1 MHATEFLVA
10 LTIVLGLAAITTYVF
25 TKLRQPVVLGYI
37 LAGLIVGPHIPIPV
51 FADVKIVH
59 TLSELGVIMLMFGL
73 GLEFSLAK
81 LFRAAPTAG
90 ITALIQ
96 CSAMMLL
103 GFATAQAFGWT
114 MLESIFCGAVIAI
127 SSTTIIAKAFD
138 EQGIHGKLR
147 ELVVAILIV
156 EDLIAVMLIAILT
169 GASSGAG
176 LSAAELAMTIGKLV
190 GFLVALVVGGL
201 FVIPRVM
208 RAVVRIGRPET
219 TVIAAVAIC
228 FGVSL
233 LAHEAG
239 YSVALG
245 AFVAGVLVAES
256 GEARQIET
264 LVHPVRDVFAAVF
277 FVSVGIMIDP
287 AMILEHWAV
296 VLALSVVVIVGKIV
310 SVSIGAFLVGT
321 GTRTSVAA
329 GMSLA
334 QIGEFSFIIA
344 GVGLTLGAVGSQL
357 YPVAV
362 AVSAI
367 TTLTTPWLIRA
378 STRATQVIDA
388 KLPKPLQTFV
398 ALYDGWIERLRSKR
412 ETSSVVRSY
421 VGWLVLDIIAAATLV
436 IAVSVGFDRLT
447 LWLADTLDI
456 QRSAA
461 RIVVVAVAGALAIPL
476 CAGILRATRGLA
488 AHLAT
493 AIVPPGAPDT
503 VDLGMAPRRMLL
515 ASMQLAGVVV
525 AGLPL
530 VALTQPFLPRYTAL
544 IALGI
549 AVLVLGVA
557 FWRTAR
563 DLQGHVRAVSQ
574 LVVEMLAAQVSAP
587 LESHHPHRTPDPHA
601 AGTESLAAIANWE
614 RVEIPVNGTAIGRS
628 LAELAVR
635 GTTGATVLAIIHDGV
650 GTLPDAHAPLQAGDV
665 LAISGSQEA
674 IAAATQLL
682 VAT

>member
-1 MHATEFLVA
+1 MHATDFLVA
-10 LTIVLGLAAITTYVF
+10 LTVVLGLAAITTFVF
-25 TKLRQPVVLGYI
+25 TRLRQPVVLGYI

-96 CSAMMLL
+96 SSVMMLL

-114 MLESIFCGAVIAI
+114 LLESVFCGAVIAI

-138 EQGIHGKLR
+138 EQGVHGKLR

-169 GASSGAG
+169 GASSSTG
-176 LSAAELAMTIGKLV
+176 LSASELLVTVGKLV
-190 GFLVALVVGGL
+190 GFLVALVAGGL
-201 FVIPRVM
+201 FVVPRVM
-208 RAVVRIGRPET
+208 RAVVRLGRPET
-219 TVIAAVAIC
+219 TVISSVAIC

-256 GEARQIET
+256 GEARQIEV
-264 LVHPVRDVFAAVF
+264 LVNPVRDVFAAVF

-287 AMILEHWAV
+287 MAIVDHWLA
-296 VLALSVVVIVGKIV
+296 VLALSLVVIVGKIS

-344 GVGLTLGAVGSQL
+344 GVGLALGAVGDHL

-367 TTLTTPWLIRA
+367 TTLTTPWLIRGSA
-378 STRATQVIDA
+378 RAAQLVDA
-388 KLPKPLQTFV
+388 KLPKPLQAFV
-398 ALYDGWIERLRSKR
+398 ALYEGWIEKLRSR
-412 ETSSVVRSY
+412 RASRSQIRSL
-421 VGWLVLDIIAAATLV
+421 VGWLVLDIAAAATLV
-436 IAVSVGFDRLT
+436 IVMSLTEVHLSRWVG
-447 LWLADTLDI
+447 DTLEI
-456 QRSAA
+456 HRAAA
-461 RIVVVAVAGALAIPL
+461 RIVVVSVAALLALPL
-476 CAGILRATRGLA
+476 CVGILRTTRGLA
-488 AHLAT
+488 THLASS
-493 AIVPPGAPDT
+493 IVPRSAPDE
-503 VDLGMAPRRMLL
+503 VDLGLAPRRVLVAGL
-515 ASMQLAGVVV
+515 TLAGVAV

-544 IALGI
+544 IALG
-549 AVLVLGVA
+549 AALLVLGVL
-557 FWRTAR
+557 FWRSAR
-563 DLQGHVRAVSQ
+563 DLQGHVRAASRVI
-574 LVVEMLAAQVSAP
+574 VEALAAQSAAQD
-587 LESHHPHRTPDPHA
+587 HADHAGHPGHGASTDSLLPGLTGWQHVVIP
-601 AGTESLAAIANWE
+601 AGGRA
-614 RVEIPVNGTAIGRS
+614 VGRS

-635 GTTGATVLAIIHDGV
+635 GTTGATVLAILHDGV
-650 GTLPDAHAPLQAGDV
+650 GALPDAHAPLEAGDV
-665 LAISGSQEA
+665 LAISGTEDA
-674 IAAATQLL
+674 IAAATKLL
-682 VAT
+682 EET